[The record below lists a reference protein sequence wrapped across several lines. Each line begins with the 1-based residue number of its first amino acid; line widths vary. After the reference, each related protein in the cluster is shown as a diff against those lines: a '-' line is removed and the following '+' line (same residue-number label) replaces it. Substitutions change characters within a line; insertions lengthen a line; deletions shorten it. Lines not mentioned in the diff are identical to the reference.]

1 MSRTLVAQMPE
12 RVVQHALTGSRPVSV
27 TDGVDLSSWRSGPYS
42 PTAAEIYLD
51 GSIAASLTAPTG
63 GTIGVELW
71 GLKLG
76 QWWLLGS
83 INAGAAIPIVSDTLG
98 AAQRVVD
105 VIGGFDRLFVAG
117 TTSAGT
123 VTAQFVPLEVIL

>member
-1 MSRTLVAQMPE
+1 MRTLVAQMPE
-12 RVVQHALTGSRPVSV
+12 RVVQHSLTGARPVSV
-27 TDGVDLSSWRSGPYS
+27 TDGVDVSSWRSGPYG
-42 PTAAEIYLD
+42 PTSAEIYLD
-51 GSIAASLTAPTG
+51 GSQAVSLTG

-83 INAGAAIPIVSDTLG
+83 LNAGAAIPIVSDTLG
-98 AAQRVVD
+98 AAQRVAD
-105 VIGGFDRLFVAG
+105 VLGGFDRLFVAG

-123 VTAQFVPLEVIL
+123 VNAQFVPLEVIL